1 MHLLLVAYAHAQ
13 CAKAHSKRWL
23 AAARGH
29 SGPSDVKVLSALC
42 AVAGLD
48 CLITKNLRQT
58 LPLWALLVTSDLNLG
73 CTCHAV
79 TKKKKNLVSKGKWR
93 FTFLLSSLRHLKM
106 TL

>member
-1 MHLLLVAYAHAQ
+1 MNSLMCLELSLLRFLSQYIKVLHLLLVVHVLLVAYAHAQ

-73 CTCHAV
+73 CTC
-79 TKKKKNLVSKGKWR
+79 
-93 FTFLLSSLRHLKM
+93 LLLA
-106 TL
+106 T